1 MDFIKI
7 DIPKQSST
15 GTINYYSSG
24 SSSGSAPLN
33 YLPLIAQSTNLVGN
47 NGVIK
52 LASSNYLLSDLG

>member
-24 SSSGSAPLN
+24 SSGGSVPLN
-33 YLPLIAQSTNLVGN
+33 YLTLLPQSSNLVGN
-47 NGVIK
+47 FQWLIQVE
-52 LASSNYLLSDLG
+52 L